1 MPFHLSVPWYVMFIA
16 ARSKMKSIQLYE
28 CFVSLYYIINN
39 IINLCEYDYELIA
52 DKWTHLFLEVHQE
65 CTHELLCGL

>member
-28 CFVSLYYIINN
+28 CFVSLDYIIN
-39 IINLCEYDYELIA
+39 LSEYDYELIA
-52 DKWTHLFLEVHQE
+52 DKWTHLFLEVYQE